1 MVTFISAERTVTRNM
16 DGDIYTSPLVKN
28 TWASSAEGI
37 FMEKASSTVKKE
49 RCSTMESGA
58 EAKDVTIDLISSF

>member
-16 DGDIYTSPLVKN
+16 DEDIYTSPLVKN

-49 RCSTMESGA
+49 RFSTMESGA

>member
-1 MVTFISAERTVTRNM
+1 MVTFISAERTVIRNM
-16 DGDIYTSPLVKN
+16 DGDIYTSQRVKN

-49 RCSTMESGA
+49 RFSTMESGA